1 MDEHPV
7 SPGQRSLRFKIRR
20 QSDVT
25 LAVVACQRDDFLPA
39 FPADERGIVGTMV
52 SELATNILKYAGEGD
67 VLLESLEANGR
78 YGVSIQVSDQGPG
91 IKDLEQALADGFST
105 SGTLGLGL
113 PAVKRMSDSLTITAP
128 IGGGTVVNVVRWC
141 RNPVASGKP
150 SQAPAPLRADSRK
163 PAGEPRLKPPLA
175 LDINMQHRTY
185 PGQTVCGDQT
195 LALELADL
203 TLLVQLDGTGHGTAA
218 NQAATALVAC
228 IQDHV
233 HDWQQPTPE
242 TLLPSLLEACQTTA
256 LSGIGAAIGLALV
269 DRQQHRLHY
278 MGIGNTRIMVFKPGG
293 WEGISQAG
301 MLGHRYR
308 KPMLNSTSL
317 QAGDSV
323 VTFSDGI
330 SSTGVRALRK
340 RSDRPK
346 TATAIA
352 DQLMTLAKDSDD
364 ASCLV
369 ATCLI

>member
-1 MDEHPV
+1 MDERTV
-7 SPGQRSLRFKIRR
+7 SPQARSLHFKIRR

-25 LAVVACQRDDFLPA
+25 LAVVACQREDFLPA
-39 FPADERGIVGTMV
+39 FPADERGIVGTVV
-52 SELATNILKYAGEGD
+52 SELATNILKYAGDGE
-67 VLLESLEANGR
+67 VLLESLDADGR
-78 YGVSIQVSDQGPG
+78 HGVSIQVSDQGPG
-91 IKDLEQALADGFST
+91 IKNLEQALADGFST

-128 IGGGTVVNVVRWC
+128 IGGGTVIHVVRWC
-141 RNPVASGKP
+141 RHPVGPAKP
-150 SQAPAPLRADSRK
+150 SQPPATRGADGRK
-163 PAGEPRLKPPLA
+163 PAAESRIKPTLA
-175 LDINMQHRTY
+175 LDISMQHRAY

-195 LALELADL
+195 LVVELKSL
-203 TLLVQLDGTGHGTAA
+203 TLLVQVDGTGHGLAA

-228 IQDHV
+228 IQTHV
-233 HDWQQPTPE
+233 QDWHEPTAE

-256 LSGIGAAIGLALV
+256 SSGIGAAIGLVLV
-269 DRQQHRLHY
+269 DREQHRLHY
-278 MGIGNTRIMVFKPGG
+278 LGIGNTRIMVFKPGG
-293 WEGISQAG
+293 WEGISQVG

-308 KPMLNSTSL
+308 KPLLNSTSL
-317 QAGDSV
+317 QTGDSV

-340 RSDRPK
+340 RSDRPT

-352 DQLMTLAKDSDD
+352 DQLMMLAKASDD